1 MNGARLKEKLDGAP
15 HSKQS
20 LRLWLRLLSC
30 TTLIE
35 KRLRQMLVD
44 RFDTTLPRFDVLAAL
59 DRAPSGLNMGELSSM
74 LLVSNGN
81 VTAIVGRL
89 ASDGLVER
97 APGATDRR
105 VLHVK
110 LTERGRTAFQAMAAQ
125 HEAWIDQI
133 MSELGQEEIDD
144 LLTRLDR
151 IRISIENSGL

>member
-1 MNGARLKEKLDGAP
+1 VNGAGLKEKLDGAP

-35 KRLRQMLVD
+35 KRLRQMLID

-59 DRAPSGLNMGELSSM
+59 DRAPDGLNMGELSSM

-110 LTERGRTAFQAMAAQ
+110 LTERGRTAFHAMAAQ

-133 MSELGQEEIDD
+133 MSALGQEEIDD
-144 LLTRLDR
+144 LLARLDR
-151 IRISIENSGL
+151 IRISIEKSGL